1 MYPNLLQQSPSGKA
15 IPTSTISDRRAI
27 SDVLLGAGSQWS
39 MFRCHLAGS
48 DLVQSHLV
56 QSHLVQSHLV
66 QSHLGA
72 LLLSIFPSFAT
83 HLLK

>member
-56 QSHLVQSHLV
+56 QSHL
-66 QSHLGA
+66 GA